1 MRNINNPFMENGFVQ
16 TLLLISTFKKNINSD
31 VTT

>member
-1 MRNINNPFMENGFVQ
+1 VQ
-16 TLLLISTFKKNINSD
+16 TLLLISTFVGVINSD